1 MNKEQIEVMLSGID
15 DLYIEE
21 AVNYKQSQLL
31 RALPPAVRTA
41 LRSAAIIMVAIVAV
55 SVTVIAAS
63 RILRKAFVEPD
74 RIYVENDS

>member
-31 RALPPAVRTA
+31 RALPPAVKTA

-55 SVTVIAAS
+55 SATVIAAS
-63 RILRKAFVEPD
+63 KIIRKTFFCKRRSKLYA
-74 RIYVENDS
+74 